1 MRLRRVRRGRWEV
14 LAVCSDR
21 GDCPVLEF
29 LAGLGGKLAK
39 QREQM
44 LALLSQVAEDGPPR
58 NVERSHKIAGD
69 VWELLRGDLRILWFY
84 GEGRIVVLAVGFVK
98 QSQKTPKAFVATAE
112 RALARFRE
120 ADRRGALEVEED
132 EG

>member
-1 MRLRRVRRGRWEV
+1 MRLRRVRRGRWEL
-14 LAVCSDR
+14 LAVCPDR

-29 LAGLGGKLAK
+29 LVGLSGKLAR
-39 QREQM
+39 QQEQM

-69 VWELLRGDLRILWFY
+69 IWELLRGDLRTLWFY

-98 QSQKTPKAFVATAE
+98 KSQKTPKAEVAAAE
-112 RALARFRE
+112 RALERFRAAE
-120 ADRRGALEVEED
+120 RQGTLEIEE
-132 EG
+132 EE